1 MTIAEFRKEQTK
13 QLINSTTPSL
23 DVDCLLCHVLE
34 KNRSWILAHQD
45 ESLDELNL
53 KKLNS
58 FIDQRKTG
66 LPIAYIIEK
75 KEFFGLEFFVNKNV
89 LIPKPDTELLIEKA
103 IEIIEQDFQN
113 KISKVADVCTGSGC
127 VFISIAK
134 QFENTK
140 NIKYFSTDVCHKA
153 LEVAKINSQKI
164 LGQTFTEENVQFNLA
179 DLLDNVT
186 EKFDMIVSNP
196 PYVPRSIVNDLLL
209 DGRREPPLA
218 LDGDACY
225 ISTTDSNYGD
235 GMSLIRPLIKQ
246 SYEQLNDGGIFLIET
261 GEYNAHLTREY
272 LQEIGFSDIITFDD
286 LSGQPRVTR
295 AIKK

>member
-34 KNRSWILAHQD
+34 KNRSWVLAHQD
-45 ESLDELNL
+45 ENLDELNL

-113 KISKVADVCTGSGC
+113 RISKVADVCTGSGC

-246 SYEQLNDGGIFLIET
+246 SYEQLNDGGFFLIET

>member
-23 DVDCLLCHVLE
+23 DVDCLLCHILE
-34 KNRSWILAHQD
+34 KNRSWVLAHQD
-45 ESLDELNL
+45 ENLDELNL

-113 KISKVADVCTGSGC
+113 RISKVADVCTGSGC

-235 GMSLIRPLIKQ
+235 GMSIIRPLIKQ

>member
-53 KKLNS
+53 KKLNL
-58 FIDQRKTG
+58 FIDQRKIG

-246 SYEQLNDGGIFLIET
+246 SYEQLNDGGFFLIET

>member
-113 KISKVADVCTGSGC
+113 RISKIADVCTGSGC

-164 LGQTFTEENVQFNLA
+164 LGQTFTHGN
-179 DLLDNVT
+179 
-186 EKFDMIVSNP
+186 
-196 PYVPRSIVNDLLL
+196 
-209 DGRREPPLA
+209 G
-218 LDGDACY
+218 
-225 ISTTDSNYGD
+225 
-235 GMSLIRPLIKQ
+235 
-246 SYEQLNDGGIFLIET
+246 
-261 GEYNAHLTREY
+261 
-272 LQEIGFSDIITFDD
+272 
-286 LSGQPRVTR
+286 
-295 AIKK
+295 

>member
-113 KISKVADVCTGSGC
+113 RISKVADVCTGSGC

-164 LGQTFTEENVQFNLA
+164 LGQTFTEENVQFNLT

-246 SYEQLNDGGIFLIET
+246 SYKQLNDGGFFLIET

>member
-1 MTIAEFRKEQTK
+1 MTISEFRKEQTK

-34 KNRSWILAHQD
+34 KNRSWVLAHQD
-45 ESLDELNL
+45 ENLDELNL

-113 KISKVADVCTGSGC
+113 RISKVADVCTGSGC

-246 SYEQLNDGGIFLIET
+246 SYKQLNDGGFFLIET

>member
-113 KISKVADVCTGSGC
+113 RISKVADVCTGSGC

-164 LGQTFTEENVQFNLA
+164 LGQTFTENNVQFNLA

-246 SYEQLNDGGIFLIET
+246 SYERLNDGGIFLIET

>member
-45 ESLDELNL
+45 ENLDELNL

-113 KISKVADVCTGSGC
+113 RISKVADVCTGSGC

-164 LGQTFTEENVQFNLA
+164 LGQTFTENNVQFNLA

-246 SYEQLNDGGIFLIET
+246 SYEQLNDGGFFLIET

>member
-1 MTIAEFRKEQTK
+1 MTISEFRKEQTK

-34 KNRSWILAHQD
+34 KNRSWVLAHQD
-45 ESLDELNL
+45 ENLDELNL

-113 KISKVADVCTGSGC
+113 RISKVADVCTGSGC

>member
-1 MTIAEFRKEQTK
+1 MTISEFRKEQTK

-34 KNRSWILAHQD
+34 KNRSWVLAHQD
-45 ESLDELNL
+45 ENLDELNL

-246 SYEQLNDGGIFLIET
+246 SYERLNDGGIFLIET

>member
-1 MTIAEFRKEQTK
+1 MTIAEFRKEQSK
-13 QLINSTTPSL
+13 NLPNSSTPAL
-23 DVDCLLCHVLE
+23 DIDCLISHVLE

-45 ESLDELNL
+45 ENLDELNL

-113 KISKVADVCTGSGC
+113 RISKVADVCTGSGC

-153 LEVAKINSQKI
+153 LEVAKINSQNI
-164 LGQTFTEENVQFNLA
+164 LGQSFTENNVQFNLA

-196 PYVPRSIVNDLLL
+196 PYVPRTIVNDLLL

-225 ISTTDSNYGD
+225 ISTTDQNYGD

-246 SYEQLNDGGIFLIET
+246 SFELLNDNGIFLVET
-261 GEYNAHLTREY
+261 GEYNAHLTRQC
-272 LQEIGFSDIITFDD
+272 LQETGFSDIVTYED
-286 LSGQPRVTR
+286 LSGQPRITR
-295 AIKK
+295 AVKR

>member
-1 MTIAEFRKEQTK
+1 MTISEFRKEQTK

-34 KNRSWILAHQD
+34 KNRSWVLAHQD
-45 ESLDELNL
+45 ENLDELNL

-58 FIDQRKTG
+58 LVDQRKTG

-89 LIPKPDTELLIEKA
+89 LIPKLDTELLIEKA
-103 IEIIEQDFQN
+103 IEDISNDSLG
-113 KISKVADVCTGSGC
+113 KIKKIADVCTGSGC

-246 SYEQLNDGGIFLIET
+246 SYEQLNDGGFFLIET

>member
-1 MTIAEFRKEQTK
+1 MTIAEFRKEQSK
-13 QLINSTTPSL
+13 NLPNSSTPAL
-23 DVDCLLCHVLE
+23 DIDCLISHVLE
-34 KNRSWILAHQD
+34 KNRSWILAHQ
-45 ESLDELNL
+45 EEILDELNL

-103 IEIIEQDFQN
+103 IEDIAQDSEN
-113 KISKVADVCTGSGC
+113 KILKIADVCTGSGC
-127 VFISIAK
+127 VFISIANHFKNSK
-134 QFENTK
+134 Q
-140 NIKYFSTDVCHKA
+140 IKYFSSDVCHKA
-153 LEVAKINSQKI
+153 LEVAKINSQNI
-164 LGQTFTEENVQFNLA
+164 LGQNFTENNVQFNLA
-179 DLLDNVT
+179 DLFDNVT

-209 DGRREPPLA
+209 DGRREPALA

-246 SYEQLNDGGIFLIET
+246 SFDLLNDNGIFLIET
-261 GEYNAHLTREY
+261 GEYNAHLTRQC
-272 LQEIGFSDIITFDD
+272 LQENGFSDIITFED

-295 AIKK
+295 AVKK

>member
-1 MTIAEFRKEQTK
+1 MTISEFRKEQTK
-13 QLINSTTPSL
+13 QLLNSTTPSL

-34 KNRSWILAHQD
+34 KNRSWVLAHQD

-113 KISKVADVCTGSGC
+113 RISKVADVCTGSGC

-164 LGQTFTEENVQFNLA
+164 LGQTFTENNVQFNLA

-246 SYEQLNDGGIFLIET
+246 SYKQLNDGGFFLIET

>member
-23 DVDCLLCHVLE
+23 DVDCLLCHILE

-113 KISKVADVCTGSGC
+113 RISKVADVCTGSGC

-272 LQEIGFSDIITFDD
+272 LQEIGFTDIITFDD

>member
-34 KNRSWILAHQD
+34 KNRSWILAHQ
-45 ESLDELNL
+45 EEILDELNL

-58 FIDQRKTG
+58 LVEQRKTG

>member
-34 KNRSWILAHQD
+34 KNRSWVLAHQD
-45 ESLDELNL
+45 ENLDELNL

-113 KISKVADVCTGSGC
+113 RISKVADVCTGSGC
-127 VFISIAK
+127 VFISIANHFKNSK
-134 QFENTK
+134 Q
-140 NIKYFSTDVCHKA
+140 IKYFSSDVCHKA
-153 LEVAKINSQKI
+153 LEVAKINSQNI
-164 LGQTFTEENVQFNLA
+164 LGQSFTENNVQFNLA
-179 DLLDNVT
+179 DLFDNVT

-196 PYVPRSIVNDLLL
+196 PYVPRTIVNDLLL

-225 ISTTDSNYGD
+225 ISTTDQNYGD

-246 SYEQLNDGGIFLIET
+246 SFDLLNDNGIFLVET
-261 GEYNAHLTREY
+261 GEYNAHLTRQY
-272 LQEIGFSDIITFDD
+272 LQETGFSDIVTYED
-286 LSGQPRVTR
+286 LSGQPRITR
-295 AIKK
+295 AVKK

>member
-113 KISKVADVCTGSGC
+113 RISKVADVCTGSGC

-164 LGQTFTEENVQFNLA
+164 LGQTFTENNVQFNLA

-246 SYEQLNDGGIFLIET
+246 SYEQLNDGGFFLIET

>member
-1 MTIAEFRKEQTK
+1 MTIAEFRKEQSK
-13 QLINSTTPSL
+13 NLPNSSTPAL
-23 DVDCLLCHVLE
+23 DIDCLISHVLE

-45 ESLDELNL
+45 ENLDELNL

-246 SYEQLNDGGIFLIET
+246 SYEQLNDGGFFLIET

>member
-1 MTIAEFRKEQTK
+1 MTISEFRKEQTK

-34 KNRSWILAHQD
+34 KNRSWVLAHQD
-45 ESLDELNL
+45 ENLDELNL

-164 LGQTFTEENVQFNLA
+164 LGQTFTENNVQFNLA

-246 SYEQLNDGGIFLIET
+246 SYEQLNDGGFFLIET

>member
-34 KNRSWILAHQD
+34 KNRSWILAHQ
-45 ESLDELNL
+45 EEILDELNL

-58 FIDQRKTG
+58 LVDQRKTG

-113 KISKVADVCTGSGC
+113 RISKVADVCTGSGC

-164 LGQTFTEENVQFNLA
+164 LGQTFTENNVQFNLA

-246 SYEQLNDGGIFLIET
+246 SYEQLNDGGFFLIET
-261 GEYNAHLTREY
+261 GEYNAHLTIEY

>member
-53 KKLNS
+53 KKLNL

-113 KISKVADVCTGSGC
+113 RISKVADVCTGSGC

-164 LGQTFTEENVQFNLA
+164 LGQTFTENNVQFNLA

-246 SYEQLNDGGIFLIET
+246 SYEQLNDGGFFLIET

>member
-34 KNRSWILAHQD
+34 KNRSWVLAHQD
-45 ESLDELNL
+45 ENLDELNL

-113 KISKVADVCTGSGC
+113 RISKIADVCTGSGC

-246 SYEQLNDGGIFLIET
+246 SYEQLNDGGFFLIET

>member
-45 ESLDELNL
+45 ENLDELNL

-58 FIDQRKTG
+58 FIDQRKIG

-113 KISKVADVCTGSGC
+113 RISKVADVCTGSGC

-246 SYEQLNDGGIFLIET
+246 SYEQLNDGGFFLIET

>member
-113 KISKVADVCTGSGC
+113 RISKVADVCTGSGC

-246 SYEQLNDGGIFLIET
+246 SYEQLNDGGFFLIET

>member
-1 MTIAEFRKEQTK
+1 MTISEFRKEQTK

-34 KNRSWILAHQD
+34 KNRSWVLAHQD
-45 ESLDELNL
+45 ENLDELNL

-246 SYEQLNDGGIFLIET
+246 SYEQLNDGGFFLIET

>member
-164 LGQTFTEENVQFNLA
+164 LGQTFTENNVQFNLA

-246 SYEQLNDGGIFLIET
+246 SYEQLNDGGFFLIET

>member
-113 KISKVADVCTGSGC
+113 RISKIADVCTGSGC

-246 SYEQLNDGGIFLIET
+246 SYEQLNDGGFFLIET

>member
-45 ESLDELNL
+45 ENLDELNL

-113 KISKVADVCTGSGC
+113 RISKVADVCTGSGC

-246 SYEQLNDGGIFLIET
+246 SYEQLNDGGFFLIET

-272 LQEIGFSDIITFDD
+272 LQEIGFTDIITFDD

>member
-286 LSGQPRVTR
+286 LSGQPRITR

>member
-34 KNRSWILAHQD
+34 KNRSWVLAHQD

-53 KKLNS
+53 KKLNL

-246 SYEQLNDGGIFLIET
+246 SYEQLNDGGFFLIET
-261 GEYNAHLTREY
+261 GEYNAHLTRKY

>member
-34 KNRSWILAHQD
+34 KNRSWVLAHQD

-113 KISKVADVCTGSGC
+113 RISKVADVCTGSGC

-246 SYEQLNDGGIFLIET
+246 SYKQLNDGGFFLIET

>member
-1 MTIAEFRKEQTK
+1 MTISEFRKEQTK

-34 KNRSWILAHQD
+34 KNRSWVLAHQD
-45 ESLDELNL
+45 ENLDELNL

-58 FIDQRKTG
+58 FIDHRKTG

-153 LEVAKINSQKI
+153 LEVAKINSQNI
-164 LGQTFTEENVQFNLA
+164 LGQTFTENNVQFNLA

-246 SYEQLNDGGIFLIET
+246 SYKQLNDGGFFLIET

>member
-113 KISKVADVCTGSGC
+113 RISKVADVCTGSGC

-164 LGQTFTEENVQFNLA
+164 LRQTFTEENVQFNLA

-246 SYEQLNDGGIFLIET
+246 SYKQLNDGGFFLIET

>member
-34 KNRSWILAHQD
+34 KNRSWVLAHQD

-113 KISKVADVCTGSGC
+113 RISKVADVCTGSGC

-246 SYEQLNDGGIFLIET
+246 SYERLNDGGIFLIET